1 MNVLINFSTL
11 KCGGGQNVAL
21 NFLSVFQHIIENGNK
36 HCFFLVAKDSSIHRW
51 FKKNGNYKYFVCPR
65 NPIQRLLFEVCVTRS
80 IIKKYQI
87 DIIYSYFGYG
97 LFPRKIPQIS
107 GAADSNLLYPEID
120 FWKDYK
126 GVRRWWHL
134 LVDQY
139 RVYGLKH
146 ARGIIFENEC
156 LEKRFRELYKLNTF
170 TITIKPSISNIY
182 NQKSFS
188 LPSNIIDLKKGLFLC
203 GWHLNKNVLLIPEIA
218 YNFKLM
224 NYPFHLLLTA
234 PLDNSKICRDF
245 IKLVELY
252 NVREYISIIGSVK
265 KEELASLYQQVD
277 VVYLLSK
284 LESFSNNIIEA
295 WTYGKPLIVSDEEW
309 AHSICREG
317 AMYVDRNSAKAIADA
332 TFELCEDEKSMEK
345 TVSEGLIQLQTYP
358 SIQDKT
364 RQEWDFINKVYENV

>member
-21 NFLSVFQHIIENGNK
+21 NFLSVFPQIVENGDK
-36 HCFFLVAKDSSIHRW
+36 HCFFLVAKGSSVHRW
-51 FKKNGNYKYFVCPR
+51 FEKNGNYKYFVCPR
-65 NPIQRLLFEVCVTRS
+65 NPVQRLLFEICITRS

-97 LFPRKIPQIS
+97 LFPKKIPQIS
-107 GAADSNLLYPEID
+107 GAADSNLLFPEID
-120 FWKDYK
+120 FWGDYK
-126 GVRRWWHL
+126 GIRRWKHL
-134 LVDQY
+134 LIDQY
-139 RVYGLKH
+139 RIYGLKH

-156 LEKRFRELYKLNTF
+156 LEKRFQELYKLNTL

-182 NQKSFS
+182 NQEFFR
-188 LPSNIIDLKKGLFLC
+188 LPSNIIGLKKGLFLC

-224 NYPFHLLLTA
+224 SYPFHLLLTA
-234 PLDNSKICRDF
+234 PLDNSKIYRDF

-252 NVREYISIIGSVK
+252 DVQEYISIIGPVK

-295 WTYGKPLIVSDEEW
+295 WTYKKPLIISNEEW
-309 AHSICREG
+309 AHSICSEG
-317 AMYVDRNSAKAIADA
+317 AIYVDRNSARDIANV
-332 TFELCEDEKSMEK
+332 TLGLCENQNYREKIVNNGFK
-345 TVSEGLIQLQTYP
+345 QLQTYP

-364 RQEWDFINKVYENV
+364 KQEWNFINRIYENV